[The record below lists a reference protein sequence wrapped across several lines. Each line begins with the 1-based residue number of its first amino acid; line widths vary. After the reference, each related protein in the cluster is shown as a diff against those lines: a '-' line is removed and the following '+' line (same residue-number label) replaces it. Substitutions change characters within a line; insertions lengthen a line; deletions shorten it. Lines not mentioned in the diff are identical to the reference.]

1 MCSAENTQK
10 ISVLSPQYPYESKT
24 ALKTAITNRD
34 HYNTDFIFFHSYFFK
49 CVDTNK

>member
-24 ALKTAITNRD
+24 ALKTAIEIITILISFFS
-34 HYNTDFIFFHSYFFK
+34 TPIFSS
-49 CVDTNK
+49 V